1 VDVGQVQH
9 GLLVQ
14 AVEFG
19 TKAGDFWRLGQELTL
34 EQKEN
39 NVSI

>member
-9 GLLVQ
+9 GILVQ

-19 TKAGDFWRLGQELTL
+19 AEGGDFQRPGQQLTL

-39 NVSI
+39 ILVI